1 MPELYHRLVACKDVA
16 SLRLTSRDWAE
27 IGKKGLFNYFYNNK
41 VTPTRKPKTIT
52 PGVLSIRPQFDDMTR
67 IKEVSRCP
75 RLAQL
80 IRRIDV
86 YVADLNLDW
95 LESNARRCV
104 VEFERPEDQEE
115 EIRKIDER
123 IQNMR
128 CNAEKH
134 WNHCDFETLSQAFS
148 KFSKV
153 SSLRILSNETPFSD
167 KDLNLWGPSR
177 YSLLNNWNFLSHTDP
192 SNNVYCRVIL
202 AALHYP
208 SKIRTLVLD
217 SIPLTY
223 LTQIANVLSGKPNT
237 HPSGT
242 YQGEVAGL
250 PGATERSQLR
260 IFLAEIHNLKIGIG
274 FRRSLPVLLDLS
286 IPTRSSR
293 SARKFMKYLQNIR
306 SLDFA
311 WDNYFIESGLHG
323 EATQPVFLQHFW
335 PHLESLRITRL
346 WTSPELVGSFLY
358 KHADSLKKLSLIG
371 SFDYEHSWKKRETI
385 KTLLLGIRENLN
397 LEKFEMFSSKH
408 VDDKKKAGVDGS
420 INYPESYDTDWEPNK
435 TTSGCPGQLYTNSAL
450 LEMFVQ
456 GKCPWPMEEF
466 RVETPVPTPED
477 DWVPLPEWRQPLPLP
492 QAPSN

>member
-1 MPELYHRLVACKDVA
+1 MESQTSKPDSPNPGYLHISKLPNICQSCIVDWLPAKDAA
-16 SLRLTSRDWAE
+16 SLRLASRDWAE
-27 IGKKGLFNYFYNNK
+27 IGTRGLFNYFYNDK

-52 PGVLSIRPQFDDMTR
+52 PGVFSIRPQFDDMTR
-67 IKEVSRCP
+67 IKEVSSRP
-75 RLAQL
+75 RLARL

-104 VEFERPEDQEE
+104 LQFERPKDQEE
-115 EIRKIDER
+115 EIRKIDEK
-123 IQNMR
+123 IQTMR

-177 YSLLNNWNFLSHTDP
+177 YSLLNNWNFLSHIDP

-237 HPSGT
+237 HLSST
-242 YQGEVAGL
+242 YQGEVTGL

-260 IFLAEIHNLKIGIG
+260 IFLAEIHNLQIGIG
-274 FRRSLPVLLDLS
+274 FRQSLPVLLDLS
-286 IPTRSSR
+286 IPTRTSR
-293 SARKFMKYLQNIR
+293 SAREFMKHLRHIQ
-306 SLDFA
+306 SLDF
-311 WDNYFIESGLHG
+311 
-323 EATQPVFLQHFW
+323 T
-335 PHLESLRITRL
+335 
-346 WTSPELVGSFLY
+346 
-358 KHADSLKKLSLIG
+358 
-371 SFDYEHSWKKRETI
+371 
-385 KTLLLGIRENLN
+385 
-397 LEKFEMFSSKH
+397 
-408 VDDKKKAGVDGS
+408 
-420 INYPESYDTDWEPNK
+420 
-435 TTSGCPGQLYTNSAL
+435 
-450 LEMFVQ
+450 
-456 GKCPWPMEEF
+456 
-466 RVETPVPTPED
+466 
-477 DWVPLPEWRQPLPLP
+477 
-492 QAPSN
+492 